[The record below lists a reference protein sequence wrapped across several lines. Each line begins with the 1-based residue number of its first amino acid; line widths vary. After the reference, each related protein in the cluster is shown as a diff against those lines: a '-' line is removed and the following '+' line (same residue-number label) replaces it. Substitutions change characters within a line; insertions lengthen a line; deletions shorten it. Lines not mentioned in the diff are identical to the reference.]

1 LEIVFLAFAL
11 TFKLSASR
19 VLLLRAA
26 RAGGRERERE
36 RESVLVEEGKHV
48 LVSYNILCARSG
60 SIYCIQMLLLLET
73 TIAKKEEKNIEERK
87 TRALSND

>member
-1 LEIVFLAFAL
+1 LLLEIVFLAFAL

-26 RAGGRERERE
+26 RAGGRERER
-36 RESVLVEEGKHV
+36 VLVEEGKHV

>member
-1 LEIVFLAFAL
+1 
-11 TFKLSASR
+11 
-19 VLLLRAA
+19 LLLLLHSSFLLLGFCFLELLEL
-26 RAGGRERERE
+26 GGERERERE